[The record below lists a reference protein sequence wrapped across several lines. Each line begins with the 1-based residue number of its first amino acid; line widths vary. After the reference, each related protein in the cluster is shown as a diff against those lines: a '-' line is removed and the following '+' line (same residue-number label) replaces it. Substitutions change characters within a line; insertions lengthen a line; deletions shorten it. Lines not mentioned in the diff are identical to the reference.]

1 MAGDDG
7 SGGHT
12 PKDFNE
18 CVSQEQLDDAKREM
32 HEVITKAVTEAI
44 IGLKLGEI
52 LSTVTDRIDVLE
64 ACQQNNQDEDMVYD
78 DQGNIDEA
86 VTREARLRHRL
97 RRNTQGMGGT
107 HNHNHQQ
114 GNQNCVPDDP
124 YAKVKFTIPSFSG
137 YYDAEGY
144 LDCEMTVEQKFS
156 AHLVPEQHRVRQA
169 TSEFKDFAIVWW
181 TGLIA
186 EDASPTTWNDLK
198 SAMRDRFVPPSY
210 HRDLR
215 KKLMRLE
222 QGDKTV
228 QDYYGELQKGL
239 MRCAIVEGTKDA
251 IFRFYSGL
259 RRDIQ

>member
-32 HEVITKAVTEAI
+32 HEVVTKAVTEAI

-52 LSTVTDRIDVLE
+52 ISTVTDRIDALE
-64 ACQQNNQDEDMVYD
+64 TRQQHNQDEDMVYD

-86 VTREARLRHRL
+86 ATREARLRHRL

-107 HNHNHQQ
+107 HNHNHNHQQ
-114 GNQNCVPDDP
+114 GNQNRVPDDP

-144 LDCEMTVEQKFS
+144 LDWEMTVE
-156 AHLVPEQHRVRQA
+156 
-169 TSEFKDFAIVWW
+169 
-181 TGLIA
+181 
-186 EDASPTTWNDLK
+186 
-198 SAMRDRFVPPSY
+198 
-210 HRDLR
+210 
-215 KKLMRLE
+215 
-222 QGDKTV
+222 
-228 QDYYGELQKGL
+228 
-239 MRCAIVEGTKDA
+239 
-251 IFRFYSGL
+251 
-259 RRDIQ
+259 